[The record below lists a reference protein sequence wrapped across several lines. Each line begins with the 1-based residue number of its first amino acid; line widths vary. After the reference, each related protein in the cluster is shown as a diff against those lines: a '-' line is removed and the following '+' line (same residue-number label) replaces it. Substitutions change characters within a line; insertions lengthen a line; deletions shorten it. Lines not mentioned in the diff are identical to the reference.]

1 MSILQAE
8 GDVEVDDAALPPA
21 APGRSSTPPMWLLV
35 TVTFSGTMAMHM
47 FVPALPAAALDL
59 HASAAAVQAAI
70 SVYILGLGFGQL
82 FYGPLADGFGRRPT
96 LLLGLAI
103 FTVAGVVAALATSV
117 QWLVAARPAQALGG
131 CAGLLMGRA
140 IVRDVSEPHELMSR
154 MALLSLMTMIGPG
167 LSPLVGA
174 TISADFGWRWIFV
187 LLVGL
192 GLFNLVA
199 TWRVLPETGSPH
211 GTMNLRRVRDDYVTL
226 LKTPSFL
233 WFAVGGACITTSFY
247 AFIAS
252 APFIWAHQLHRPA
265 REVGIYL
272 GALIVGVCLGN
283 VVANRARGIPT
294 TRILLRSSVLTLAS
308 GVFLL
313 VVTLGMPSL
322 LSAPLIGTAMF
333 FFSLGAGMCSP
344 AAMAKSVSGHARL
357 AGSAA
362 GLYGAMQFAVG
373 AMCTSLTAVGGA
385 ANPTLSAAVVMVAV
399 AGLGL
404 LSVARGLR
412 TESAAS
418 KVLASSAAGG

>member
-1 MSILQAE
+1 MSIPLVE
-8 GDVEVDDAALPPA
+8 PDGDVGAPTPPTV
-21 APGRSSTPPMWLLV
+21 APARSAMPPMWLLV

-47 FVPALPAAALDL
+47 FVPALPAAASDL
-59 HASAAAVQAAI
+59 HASPAAVQAAI

-103 FTVAGVVAALATSV
+103 FTVAGVVAALASSV
-117 QWLVAARPAQALGG
+117 QWLVAARLAPALGG

-140 IVRDVSEPHELMSR
+140 IVRDVSEPHELLSR

-174 TISADFGWRWIFV
+174 TIAADFGWRWIFV
-187 LLVGL
+187 LLVAL

-211 GTMNLRRVRDDYVTL
+211 GTVNLRRVRDDYFTL
-226 LKTPSFL
+226 LRTPSFL
-233 WFAVGGACITTSFY
+233 WFALGGACVTTAFY

-252 APFIWAHQLHRPA
+252 APFIWAHQLHRPP
-265 REVGIYL
+265 REVGFYL

-283 VVANRARGIPT
+283 VVANRARGVPT
-294 TRILLRSSVLTLAS
+294 TSILLRSSVLSLAS

-313 VVTLGMPSL
+313 GVTLAMPRL
-322 LSAPLIGTAMF
+322 LSAPLIGGAMF

-373 AMCTSLTAVGGA
+373 AMCTSLTAVGA
-385 ANPTLSAAVVMVAV
+385 PANPTLSAAVVMVAV

-404 LSVARGLR
+404 LSVMRGLR
-412 TESAAS
+412 AESAAS
-418 KVLASSAAGG
+418 KVASCAAGG